1 MGKETLSRSV
11 IENSILHTTIPEN
24 MVFKVVSLANEL
36 RRCGVNVGIS
46 EVITALKMFKT
57 YIKITGGNVHDYNT
71 LYMILKAVF
80 VKRES
85 EEKVF
90 DNIVSK
96 LYTEN
101 MAKDLIKQTTQTLKV
116 LGLKYNDKVY
126 SRRKILQGKTR
137 EERRSKLE
145 AYTTLKKLGII
156 YRDEHGRERVV
167 SRGQAEEIIRKV
179 LAKVHTK
186 SLSEL
191 AQKVWEDRLG
201 RIPSYKIREYAD
213 IISVQP
219 ISVETLEKLPTH
231 KLLEIVK
238 VLEKTSNRSLLH
250 NILDEIVKRLETDTI
265 SESTPY
271 SDLIDI
277 LVKYERLDSKTII
290 LILLNYPKAVSKLL
304 KLSSNT
310 LVTLKNILP
319 QLPID
324 KQAEIVKRLTSS
336 EKLISPSDVREI
348 LKSISPYAFKGISD
362 KGISKL
368 TLLENLLVKSLS
380 SLARAYEYSIEAV
393 KSGNMGYTNLA
404 FREYEKAIKLYYE
417 YERVKC
423 KQENNAPDYKF
434 LKHLECNFNIL
445 RVIVE
450 PSLNGS
456 SIKLPSRILLSS
468 GGIDYVTIIRELSTL
483 YDSVVDE
490 KVKNEI
496 LSIASRIAHKLRDKL
511 RSHIITPRREV
522 TFRRTHKVALRR
534 TLYNLIRYH
543 TCILYMG
550 KRREGKIILVVDV
563 SGSMRDYAEWA
574 ILASSAFSYIVSHL
588 ILFSHNI
595 TVYDKSTLK
604 NPRNI
609 TKILFNLKFHGWTDI
624 VKALEESEKIAREN
638 RINRIIVVSDLKQT
652 VRRSERIEDV
662 VSRFIKK
669 KLKLLFIVPPVHDS
683 RTAITLKNLGVKV
696 ITLKDAK
703 ILPRKL
709 LSLLTSIA

>member
-1 MGKETLSRSV
+1 MSREPLNKSI

-24 MVFKVVSLANEL
+24 IVFKVINLANEL
-36 RRCGVNVGIS
+36 RRHGVNVGIS
-46 EVITALKMFKT
+46 EVITALKMFET

-71 LYMILKAVF
+71 LYMILRTVF
-80 VKRES
+80 VKRER

-90 DNIVSK
+90 DSIVSK

-101 MAKDLIKQTTQTLKV
+101 VVKDLIKQTTQTLKT

-156 YRDEHGRERVV
+156 YRDEHGREKVV
-167 SRGQAEEIIRKV
+167 SRNQAEEIIRRV
-179 LAKVHTK
+179 LSKIHTK

-219 ISVETLEKLPTH
+219 ISIETLEKLPTH
-231 KLLEIVK
+231 KLLEIAK
-238 VLEKTSNRSLLH
+238 VLEKTSNKSLPH
-250 NILDEIVKRLETDTI
+250 GILDEIIKRLEAGTI
-265 SESTPY
+265 SESTLY
-271 SDLIDI
+271 NDLIDI
-277 LVKYERLDSKTII
+277 LMKYERLDPKTIT
-290 LILLNYPKAVSKLL
+290 LILLNHPKAVCKLL

-310 LVTLKNILP
+310 LATLKNILP

-324 KQAEIVKRLTSS
+324 KQAEIVKRLTSL
-336 EKLISPSDVREI
+336 EKLVSPSDVREI
-348 LKSISPYAFKGISD
+348 LKSISPYAFKGIGS

-368 TLLENLLVKSLS
+368 SSMENLLVKSLS

-393 KSGNMGYTNLA
+393 KSGNIGYTNLA
-404 FREYEKAIKLYYE
+404 FREYEKAINLYRE

-423 KQENNAPDYKF
+423 KQGSSVPDYKF
-434 LKHLECNFNIL
+434 LKHLEYNFNIL
-445 RVIVE
+445 RAIVE
-450 PSLNGS
+450 PSLNGDS
-456 SIKLPSRILLSS
+456 VILPNRILLSS
-468 GGIDYVTIIRELSTL
+468 GGVDYVTTIRELSIL
-483 YDSVVDE
+483 YDNVVDE
-490 KVKNEI
+490 RVRNEI
-496 LSIASRIAHKLRDKL
+496 LLIASRIAHKLRDKL
-511 RSHIITPRREV
+511 KSHIV
-522 TFRRTHKVALRR
+522 TFRKEVTLRRTHRIALRR

-543 TCILYMG
+543 TCILY
-550 KRREGKIILVVDV
+550 KSRRREGKVILVVDV

-588 ILFSHNI
+588 ILFSHNV
-595 TVYDKSTLK
+595 TVYDKSVLK

-609 TKILFNLKFHGWTDI
+609 TKILFNLKFYGWTDI
-624 VKALEESEKIAREN
+624 VKALEESEKVAREN
-638 RINRIIVVSDLKQT
+638 KINRIIVVSDLKQT

-662 VSRFIKK
+662 VSRFTKR
-669 KLKLLFIVPPVHDS
+669 KLKLLFIVPPVHDNK
-683 RTAITLKNLGVKV
+683 TALTLRNLGVKV
-696 ITLKDAK
+696 VTLKDAK

-709 LSLLTSIA
+709 LSLIT